1 MKIKVLHI
9 VGGSF
14 NDGAY
19 KGANI
24 LHRALLKL
32 NIESKLLNDTPPKNN
47 QNNIKNFDKS
57 IVYINNSFFKKLIN
71 NIFILLEKVL
81 KSIYLPSPRST
92 FTLGF
97 FGFDITKIK
106 EYKNTDIVHIHWLN
120 QGFIKLK
127 SLSKINKPVV
137 WTMRDMW
144 PFTGGSHYNMDFK
157 KYESSYLSKKIQN
170 VKKNNYNK
178 NFQFVAISDWL
189 KNEAEK
195 SHVLKEFNIKRIYN
209 NIDTKNFKIINQ
221 DKARSILK
229 ISTKKQII
237 LYGAQNPQSKRKGW
251 NIFVETLKKLDKSKY
266 FLLIF
271 GKFWSQE
278 TLEDIGIEYKNLGFV
293 DNKKKL
299 NIAYSSADFFIATSI
314 QEAFGKT
321 WAEAMACETP
331 VICFE
336 NTPASEIIDHKING
350 YIVKNFDSEKLLDG
364 IHWLSKEIK
373 NKKYKRVGAR
383 NKIMDFDAKII
394 AKKYINLYKNS
405 LKTHKLRLS
414 NF

>member
-1 MKIKVLHI
+1 MKIKVLHV

-24 LHRALLKL
+24 LHKALLDS
-32 NIESKLLNDTPPKNN
+32 NIDSKLLNDSPPLNN
-47 QNNIKNFDKS
+47 PNDTENHDETI
-57 IVYINNSFFKKLIN
+57 IYINNSFFKKLIN
-71 NIFILLEKVL
+71 NIYIILEKVL
-81 KSIYLPSPRST
+81 KSIYLPNPRST

-106 EYKNTDIVHIHWLN
+106 EYKNADIIHVHWLN

-157 KYESSYLSKKIQN
+157 KYESGRLSKIIQN
-170 VKKNNYNK
+170 FKKNNYNK
-178 NFQFVAISDWL
+178 NFQFIAISDWL
-189 KNEAEK
+189 KSEAEK
-195 SHVLKEFNIKRIYN
+195 SYVLNERSIKRIYN
-209 NIDTKNFKIINQ
+209 NINTKDFKIIDQ
-221 DKARSILK
+221 GEARSNLN
-229 ISTKKQII
+229 ISTKKQVI

-251 NIFVETLKKLDKSKY
+251 DIFVETLKKIDKSKY

-271 GKFWSQE
+271 GKFWSQK
-278 TLEDIGIEYKNLGFV
+278 TLEDIGIEYKNLGFI
-293 DNKKKL
+293 DDKKKL
-299 NIAYSSADFFIATSI
+299 NTAYSSADFFVTSSI

-331 VICFE
+331 IVCFK
-336 NTPASEIIDHKING
+336 NTPASEILDHKING
-350 YIVKNFDSEKLLDG
+350 YIVKNFNSMELLNG
-364 IHWLSKEIK
+364 INWMSAKIK
-373 NKKYKRVGAR
+373 NKEYKRVGAR
-383 NKIMDFDAKII
+383 NKIMEFDAKII
-394 AKKYINLYKNS
+394 AQKYINLYENT
-405 LKTHKLRLS
+405 LKMHIKK
-414 NF
+414 

>member
-1 MKIKVLHI
+1 
-9 VGGSF
+9 
-14 NDGAY
+14 
-19 KGANI
+19 
-24 LHRALLKL
+24 
-32 NIESKLLNDTPPKNN
+32 
-47 QNNIKNFDKS
+47 
-57 IVYINNSFFKKLIN
+57 
-71 NIFILLEKVL
+71 
-81 KSIYLPSPRST
+81 
-92 FTLGF
+92 
-97 FGFDITKIK
+97 
-106 EYKNTDIVHIHWLN
+106 
-120 QGFIKLK
+120 
-127 SLSKINKPVV
+127 
-137 WTMRDMW
+137 MRDMW

-195 SHVLKEFNIKRIYN
+195 SHVLKEYNIKRIYN
-209 NIDTKNFKIINQ
+209 NIDTKNFKVIGQ

-229 ISTKKQII
+229 IATKKQVI

-251 NIFVETLKKLDKSKY
+251 NIFVKTLKKLDKSKY

-271 GKFWSQE
+271 GKFWSQK
-278 TLEDIGIEYKNLGFV
+278 TLEDIGIEYKNLGFI

-299 NIAYSSADFFIATSI
+299 NTVYSSADFFVASSI

-331 VICFE
+331 VICFK
-336 NTPASEIIDHKING
+336 NTPASEIVDHKING
-350 YIVKNFDSEKLLDG
+350 YIVRNFNSVGLLHG
-364 IHWLSKEIK
+364 IHWLSKKIK

-394 AKKYINLYKNS
+394 AKKYIDLYKNS
-405 LKTHKLRLS
+405 LKILK
-414 NF
+414 